1 MSCFASLQKTQI
13 ELDYVKRKI
22 VVAVCGG
29 FDPVHV
35 GHIRHFKAA
44 KELGDTLVVMLN
56 SDSWL
61 MNKKGYVFMPF
72 KERKEIIESI
82 RYVDKVVPYVETASG
97 SVAKTLEKLRPD
109 IFAKGGDRTIGTLPR
124 DEVEVCQMLGIR
136 LVTGVGGGKVQSSSW
151 LVKNV
156 SGNNNSVPCI
166 LRSEK

>member
-1 MSCFASLQKTQI
+1 MQ
-13 ELDYVKRKI
+13 V
-22 VVAVCGG
+22 
-29 FDPVHV
+29 DPYAH
-35 GHIRHFKAA
+35 
-44 KELGDTLVVMLN
+44 L
-56 SDSWL
+56 
-61 MNKKGYVFMPF
+61 
-72 KERKEIIESI
+72 
-82 RYVDKVVPYVETASG
+82 
-97 SVAKTLEKLRPD
+97 AKTLEKLRPD

>member
-1 MSCFASLQKTQI
+1 MSCSASLLKTQI
-13 ELDYVKRKI
+13 ELGRVKRKI

-35 GHIRHFKAA
+35 GHLRHFKAA

-61 MNKKGYVFMPF
+61 MNKRGYVFMPF
-72 KERKEIIESI
+72 EERKEIIKSI

-109 IFAKGGDRTIGTLPR
+109 IFAKGGDRTTDTLPR
-124 DEVEVCQMLGIR
+124 DEVEVCQRLGIR

-156 SGNNNSVPCI
+156 SGNNNSVSYV
-166 LRSEK
+166 LRREK